1 MTMKDFEVH
10 QKFLFDSAYVM
21 VLWGD
26 TLVLESLFP
35 RI

>member
-1 MTMKDFEVH
+1 MKDFEEH
-10 QKFLFDSAYVM
+10 QKLSFDSAYVM